1 LLVITIWLT
10 INGFRR
16 VIWLSN
22 EQCMGVWYLRLGLL
36 LIIISAALAFQ
47 KLSSGRG
54 SGGAVMLRKLG
65 MAIVVAVSVSS
76 TALAQTRSG
85 ARASQAPAEP
95 GVTILHLTAEGSVS
109 VAPDVL
115 VADLTAQAV
124 SPSAVEAQRKV
135 NALMASGM
143 TDVKT
148 VSGVEARA
156 VDYSVEMTDQ
166 PEPQAGH
173 KARPSW
179 RAQQTL
185 ELRSGESETLL
196 DLVGKLQERGFAA
209 ASIDWHLSP
218 VVSRKARD
226 DAMEDALKTLR
237 ARAQRAAAALGLS
250 VDYLKDVRVDIPN
263 PVFPVRQMAV
273 ATMAARAT
281 PPPQVTPS
289 VQTITS
295 DVSAEIVL
303 KP

>member
-1 LLVITIWLT
+1 
-10 INGFRR
+10 
-16 VIWLSN
+16 
-22 EQCMGVWYLRLGLL
+22 M
-36 LIIISAALAFQ
+36 
-47 KLSSGRG
+47 
-54 SGGAVMLRKLG
+54 MRKLG
-65 MAIVVAVSVSS
+65 MAIVVAVCVSS
-76 TALAQTRSG
+76 TALAQTRRD
-85 ARASQAPAEP
+85 APHVPAEP
-95 GVTILHLTAEGSVS
+95 GVTILHVTAEGSVS

-115 VADLTAQAV
+115 VADLTAQAA
-124 SPSAVEAQRKV
+124 SPSAAEAQRKV

-143 TDVKT
+143 TDAKT
-148 VSGVEARA
+148 VPGVEVRA

-166 PEPQAGH
+166 PEPQAGR

-185 ELRSGESETLL
+185 ELRSGVSETLL

-209 ASIDWHLSP
+209 TSIDWQLSP

-250 VDYLKDVRVDIPN
+250 VDYLKDVRVDMPN

-273 ATMAARAT
+273 AAMSARAT
-281 PPPQVTPS
+281 PPPQATPS
-289 VQTITS
+289 VQTVTS
-295 DVSAEIVL
+295 DVSARIVL